1 MQPPTECRWQFLPHS
16 EWPPDEEVVAIGAD
30 LEPDT
35 VLYAYAHGMF
45 PMYVDKKSRMLG
57 WWSPF
62 ERGVI
67 PLNGFHISR
76 SMRNSAQHF
85 VCTSNVAFVRVMQE
99 CATARTD
106 GNWINQEFIDAYTVL
121 HEMGHAHS
129 VEVWNKKGELVGG
142 LYGLRINGFFAGE
155 SMFHRETDAS
165 KVALMHLVDLM
176 NLDGM
181 QLLDTQWNTDHLASL
196 GCISVPRPDYLALLA
211 KAIVPQPFS

>member
-1 MQPPTECRWQFLPHS
+1 MQPPTECRWQFLPQA
-16 EWPPDEEVVAIGAD
+16 EWPDDEVVAIGAD

-45 PMYVDKKSRMLG
+45 PMYVDKKSRTLG
-57 WWSPF
+57 WWSPL

-67 PLNGFHISR
+67 PLDGFRITR
-76 SMRNSAQHF
+76 SLRSSAQQF
-85 VCTSNVAFVRVMQE
+85 VCTINVAFTRVMQE

-106 GNWINQEFIDAYTVL
+106 GNWINQEFIDAYTHL
-121 HEMGHAHS
+121 HQLGHAHS

-142 LYGLRINGFFAGE
+142 LYGLRINGLFAGE

-196 GCISVPRPDYLALLA
+196 GCTSVTRADYLALLA
-211 KAIVPQPFS
+211 TAIQP

>member
-85 VCTSNVAFVRVMQE
+85 VCTINVAFVRVMQE

-121 HEMGHAHS
+121 HEMDNAHS

-196 GCISVPRPDYLALLA
+196 GCTSVPRPDYLALLA

>member
-1 MQPPTECRWQFLPHS
+1 MQPPTECRWQFLPQS
-16 EWPPDEEVVAIGAD
+16 EWPDDEVVAIGAD

-67 PLNGFHISR
+67 PLNGFRVTR
-76 SMRNSAQHF
+76 SLRSSAQQF
-85 VCTSNVAFVRVMQE
+85 VCTINVAFTRVMQE

-106 GNWINQEFIDAYTVL
+106 GNWINQEFIDAYTNL
-121 HEMGHAHS
+121 HQLGHAHS

-142 LYGLRINGFFAGE
+142 LYGLRINGLFAGE

-165 KVALMHLVDLM
+165 KVALMYLVDLM

-196 GCISVPRPDYLALLA
+196 GCMSVTRADYLSLLA
-211 KAIVPQPFS
+211 TAIQP

>member
-1 MQPPTECRWQFLPHS
+1 MQPPTECRWQFLPQA
-16 EWPPDEEVVAIGAD
+16 EWPDDEVVAIGAD

-45 PMYVDKKSRMLG
+45 PMYVDKKSRTLG
-57 WWSPF
+57 WWSPI

-67 PLNGFHISR
+67 PLDGFRITR
-76 SMRNSAQHF
+76 SLRSSAQQF
-85 VCTSNVAFVRVMQE
+85 VCTINVAFTRVMQE

-106 GNWINQEFIDAYTVL
+106 GNWINQEFIDAYTTL
-121 HEMGHAHS
+121 HQMGHAHS

-142 LYGLRINGFFAGE
+142 LYGLRINGLFAGE

-196 GCISVPRPDYLALLA
+196 GCTSVTRADYLALLA
-211 KAIVPQPFS
+211 TAIQP

>member
-1 MQPPTECRWQFLPHS
+1 MQPPTECRWQFLPQS
-16 EWPPDEEVVAIGAD
+16 EWPDDEVVAIGAD

-67 PLNGFHISR
+67 PLDGYRVTR
-76 SMRNSAQHF
+76 SLRSSAQQF
-85 VCTSNVAFVRVMQE
+85 VCTINVAFARVMQE

-106 GNWINQEFIDAYTVL
+106 GNWINQEFINAYTNL
-121 HEMGHAHS
+121 HQLGHAHS

-142 LYGLRINGFFAGE
+142 LYGLRINGLFAGE

-196 GCISVPRPDYLALLA
+196 GCMSVTRADYLSLLA
-211 KAIVPQPFS
+211 TAIQP

>member
-1 MQPPTECRWQFLPHS
+1 
-16 EWPPDEEVVAIGAD
+16 
-30 LEPDT
+30 
-35 VLYAYAHGMF
+35 MF

-57 WWSPF
+57 WWSPL

-67 PLNGFHISR
+67 PLDGFRITR
-76 SMRNSAQHF
+76 SLRSSAHQF
-85 VCTSNVAFVRVMQE
+85 VCTINVAFVRVMQE
-99 CATARTD
+99 CASARTD
-106 GNWINQEFIDAYTVL
+106 GNWINQEFIDAYTTL
-121 HEMGHAHS
+121 HQMGHAHS

-142 LYGLRINGFFAGE
+142 LYGLRMNRLFAGE

-196 GCISVPRPDYLALLA
+196 GCMSVTRADYLGLLA
-211 KAIVPQPFS
+211 AAIEP

>member
-1 MQPPTECRWQFLPHS
+1 MQPPTECRWQFLPQA
-16 EWPPDEEVVAIGAD
+16 EWPDDEVVAIGAD

-45 PMYVDKKSRMLG
+45 PMYVDKKSRTLG
-57 WWSPF
+57 WWSPI

-67 PLNGFHISR
+67 PLDGFRITR
-76 SMRNSAQHF
+76 SLRSSAQQF
-85 VCTSNVAFVRVMQE
+85 VCTINVAFTRVMQE

-106 GNWINQEFIDAYTVL
+106 GNWINQEFIDAYTTL
-121 HEMGHAHS
+121 HQMGHAHS

-142 LYGLRINGFFAGE
+142 LYGLRINGLFAGE

-196 GCISVPRPDYLALLA
+196 GCTSVTRADYLALLA
-211 KAIVPQPFS
+211 TAIQS

>member
-45 PMYVDKKSRMLG
+45 PMYVDKKSRMRG

-85 VCTSNVAFVRVMQE
+85 VCTINVAFVRVMQE

-196 GCISVPRPDYLALLA
+196 GCTSVPRPDYLALLA

>member
-1 MQPPTECRWQFLPHS
+1 MQPPTECRWYFLPQS
-16 EWPPDEEVVAIGAD
+16 EWPDDEVVAIGAD

-35 VLYAYAHGMF
+35 ILYAYAHGMF
-45 PMYVDKKSRMLG
+45 PMYVDKKSRTLG

-67 PLNGFHISR
+67 PLDGFRISR
-76 SMRNSAQHF
+76 SLRNSAQQF
-85 VCTSNVAFVRVMQE
+85 VCTINVAFARVMQE
-99 CATARTD
+99 CASVRTD
-106 GNWINQEFIDAYTVL
+106 GNWINQEFIDAYTTL
-121 HEMGHAHS
+121 HQMGHAHS
-129 VEVWNKKGELVGG
+129 VEVWNEKGELVGG
-142 LYGLRINGFFAGE
+142 LYGLRINGLFAGE

-196 GCISVPRPDYLALLA
+196 GCMSVTRADYLGLLA
-211 KAIVPQPFS
+211 AAIEP

>member
-1 MQPPTECRWQFLPHS
+1 MQPPTECRWQFLPQA
-16 EWPPDEEVVAIGAD
+16 EWPDDEVVAIGAD
-30 LEPDT
+30 LEPNT
-35 VLYAYAHGMF
+35 VLFAYAHGMF

-57 WWSPF
+57 WWSPL

-67 PLNGFHISR
+67 PLDGFRITR
-76 SMRNSAQHF
+76 SLRSSAQQF
-85 VCTSNVAFVRVMQE
+85 VCTINVAFARVMQE

-106 GNWINQEFIDAYTVL
+106 GNWINQEFIDAYTHL
-121 HEMGHAHS
+121 HQLGHAHS

-142 LYGLRINGFFAGE
+142 LYGLRINGLFAGE

-196 GCISVPRPDYLALLA
+196 GCTSVTRADYLALLA
-211 KAIVPQPFS
+211 TAIQP